1 MPENERVTAKYGNY
15 IAKSYT
21 LVLKELVPFL
31 KTIITPPSALSLFKS
46 LKRLPGWKFTQAAD
60 SESDSV
66 LGRNMDMEDIEL
78 QEKKTNGD
86 YGATCMTAGNGG
98 SAAERG
104 ELLNPQTADHNGEMA
119 SCSNA
124 AENGMNLGNAKGSSV
139 CRVKKEL
146 NEVVFWKIRLWMV
159 VVFIFLLIAA
169 VILISLLLCSL
180 IYDDPDE
187 KFDPSLFKVP
197 LYFNG
202 SFQLPNLASTEELYF
217 QNGSV
222 IVDYQLTF
230 LMPEENQDQLRNFT
244 LSREMVYNVFRQFLY
259 DQEAESAPTYID
271 PVSLIMFL
279 GH

>member
-1 MPENERVTAKYGNY
+1 
-15 IAKSYT
+15 
-21 LVLKELVPFL
+21 
-31 KTIITPPSALSLFKS
+31 
-46 LKRLPGWKFTQAAD
+46 
-60 SESDSV
+60 
-66 LGRNMDMEDIEL
+66 MDMEDIEL

-104 ELLNPQTADHNGEMA
+104 ELLNPRTADHNGEMA

-124 AENGMNLGNAKGSSV
+124 AENGMNLGNAKRSSV

-202 SFQLPNLASTEELYF
+202 SFQLPNLAFTEELYSSENQALAANIENKLSDLYRASPALGRYF
-217 QNGSV
+217 NNTEIHGFRNGSV

-259 DQEAESAPTYID
+259 DQEADESAPTYID